1 MTPVGRTG
9 YGGWSGPP
17 SEPTPWAA
25 GITVA
30 ALVAALT
37 TVGVFAF
44 GAALTQVHP
53 LFSLAVNIVAVVGIA
68 PTAWRWRAR
77 PVTRW
82 VLAGAGVGILL
93 GWVGLLAGV

>member
-1 MTPVGRTG
+1 MTGAGHPG
-9 YGGWSGPP
+9 YGRYSGPP
-17 SEPTPWAA
+17 DEPTPWAA

-30 ALVAALT
+30 GLVGALT

-53 LFSLAVNIVAVVGIA
+53 LFSLAVNIVAAVGIA

-82 VLAGAGVGILL
+82 VLAGAAAGVLL
-93 GWVGLLAGV
+93 GWIGLLAGV